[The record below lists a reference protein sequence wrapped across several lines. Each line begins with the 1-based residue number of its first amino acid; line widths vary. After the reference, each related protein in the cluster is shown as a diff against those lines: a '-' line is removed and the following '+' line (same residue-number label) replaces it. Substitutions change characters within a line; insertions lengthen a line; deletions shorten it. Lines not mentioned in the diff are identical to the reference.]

1 MTSNNILGSRTSGF
15 VARNVYI
22 NLNNR
27 TTGVISTPIV
37 NLLFHPNNFTM
48 IRTRVSRLLPNYDV
62 NVILSHLV
70 WRALALKN
78 LDIPVY
84 WSTPLF
90 LYSSVPTDL
99 NIYVK
104 DPMDPVALLNFNNL
118 ALELSNYPN
127 FTNYA
132 LYILMNNHTG
142 FIRNNYNVVL
152 YSGRMMQEST
162 KKTYLDLFLKSKN
175 FAYKYVK
182 YENKY
187 LKLLL
192 NE

>member
-1 MTSNNILGSRTSGF
+1 MNTLSFRTSGF
-15 VARNVYI
+15 VAKNFYV
-22 NLNNR
+22 NLTNTN
-27 TTGVISTPIV
+27 TGLISVPIV
-37 NLLFHPNNFTM
+37 NLLFHPNNFSM
-48 IRTRVSRLLPNYDV
+48 IKTRVMRLLPNYDV

-70 WRALALKN
+70 WRALSLKN

-90 LYSSVPTDL
+90 LYSSIPTDL
-99 NIYVK
+99 NIYIK
-104 DPMDPVALLNFNNL
+104 DPMDPKALLLFNNL

-132 LYILMNNHTG
+132 LYVLMNNHSG
-142 FIRNNYNVVL
+142 FIRNNYNIVL
-152 YSGRMMQEST
+152 YSGRLMREST
-162 KKTYLDLFLKSKN
+162 KRTYMDLFLKSRN

-192 NE
+192 ENQK